1 MSDPTKT
8 NYSINYK
15 RIIHSLS
22 KKYLPGFLKYS
33 IRILYLNYIN
43 AQSSSPFII
52 NENQNPNFVSLSNNN
67 KFIISK
73 DAAFDF
79 KSVFLED
86 HQECSAFIELAK
98 NASVFFDVG
107 ASRGVYSNLFCK
119 LSDSNIAIAFEG
131 SPESCI
137 SIQKLSDLNQNN
149 DKLQIVEKMIG
160 DKNYTDHFSFENCG
174 YVQIVANSSKSRI
187 RRDVI
192 SIDSWI
198 DRNKKVPDLI
208 KIDVEGFEYE
218 VLKGCKNLL
227 EKNRPDILLEL
238 HLSYLEKRKIN
249 PEKVTDLILNSN
261 YQFFDLFKKVVTPR
275 QLINTFNQRTHII
288 CSPKI

>member
-1 MSDPTKT
+1 MSDSMKT

-52 NENQNPNFVSLSNNN
+52 NENQNPNFVSLGNNN

-149 DKLQIVEKMIG
+149 DRLQIVEKMIG

-198 DRNKKVPDLI
+198 DRYKKVPDLI

-218 VLKGCKNLL
+218 VLQGCKNLL

-238 HLSYLEKRKIN
+238 HLSYLEKRKIK
-249 PEKVTDLILNSN
+249 PLEVIELILNYN
-261 YQFFDLFKKVVTPR
+261 YQLFDLFNNEVSTK

-288 CSPKI
+288 CTPKI